1 MTEKILPY
9 DRSIVP
15 QETGWWCGPAATQV
29 VLNSRGI
36 IVPEATLAAEIEAIE
51 NPGRGDDRDGTD
63 YVGLIERVLDRR
75 VPEARYTSVYLT
87 NDPPTQAQKDR
98 LWEHI
103 VRSINAGYGVVMN
116 WVAPPSNKPRGVK
129 GSVSP
134 RYSGGTTYHYV
145 ACMGYDDTLGARA
158 VWIADSGF
166 QPQGY
171 WISFDQ
177 CATLIPPKGYA
188 YADAA
193 PAAPAPAPVVDAA
206 PVLAR
211 ATGLTE
217 ARAREILPTMR
228 SGLKQADCTNV
239 RRIAM
244 FIAQTGHEAASFNAT
259 EEYASGSAYEGRTD
273 LGNTQPGDGVRFKG
287 RTWIQITGRHNYGAF
302 SRWAHSRG
310 LVSSPTYF
318 VDNPK
323 ELADIK
329 WAGVGAA
336 WYWTVQQPRCNQF
349 SDSGDVERVSKLI
362 NMPAF
367 VDRTDKRANGIDDRI
382 RRYNL
387 ALAQGD
393 ALLQLIRE
401 EEDGFLSALTPA
413 EQRALYNEVMK
424 KGPTRSF
431 MAEDQTQIETLL
443 GFIYNIDGNVW
454 NDAVTRAYLFDVP
467 LAVEY
472 VERVA
477 RDGVHPDSWAFQQ
490 LNPKGERWLA
500 EFGQAYCKGLIRFK
514 KKLNDLLEPYGE
526 RK

>member
-1 MTEKILPY
+1 MTERVLPY

-63 YVGLIERVLDRR
+63 YVGLIEQVLDRR
-75 VPEARYTSVYLT
+75 VPQAKYTSVYLT
-87 NDPPTQAQKDR
+87 NDPPIAAQR
-98 LWEHI
+98 ETLWQNI

-145 ACMGYDDTLGARA
+145 ACMGYDDTPGARA

-188 YADAA
+188 YAAA
-193 PAAPAPAPVVDAA
+193 EAAAPAPAPAPAPVDAA
-206 PVLAR
+206 PILAR
-211 ATGLTE
+211 AAGISE
-217 ARAREILPTMR
+217 AKAREILPTFR
-228 SGLKQADCTNV
+228 DGLRLAECNNV
-239 RRIAM
+239 PRIAM
-244 FIAQTGHEAASFNAT
+244 AVAQWGHESDNFNAT
-259 EEYASGSAYEGRTD
+259 QEYDHGRKH
-273 LGNTQPGDGVRFKG
+273 GDPNEVSDRWKYKG
-287 RTWIQITGRHNYGAF
+287 RTWIQITWRGNYERF
-302 SRWAHSRG
+302 SRWCYDRK
-310 LVSSPTYF
+310 LVSTPTYF
-318 VDNPK
+318 VDNPTA
-323 ELADIK
+323 LADVR
-329 WAGVGAA
+329 WAGIGAA
-336 WYWTVQQPRCNQF
+336 WYWTV
-349 SDSGDVERVSKLI
+349 ERPTINRLCDERNLTEVTRLI
-362 NMPAF
+362 NGGTSWEAPTWMKHRKERY
-367 VDRTDKRANGIDDRI
+367 DR
-382 RRYNL
+382 
-387 ALAQGD
+387 ALAVGD
-393 ALLQLIRE
+393 DLLKLLNGE
-401 EEDGFLSALTPA
+401 EEGFLSALTPQ
-413 EQRALYNEVMK
+413 EQRDLYNEIMK

-431 MAEDQTQIETLL
+431 MAEDQNQIETLL
-443 GFIYNIDGNVW
+443 GFVYNIDGNIW

-477 RDGVHPDSWAFQQ
+477 RDGVHPKSWAFQQ
-490 LNPKGERWLA
+490 LDGNGERWLA
-500 EFGQAYCKGLIRFK
+500 KFGQEYCKGLIRFK
-514 KKLNDLLEPYGE
+514 RKLNDLLEPYGE
-526 RK
+526 N

>member
-1 MTEKILPY
+1 MTEKVLPY
-9 DRSIVP
+9 DRAIVP

-63 YVGLIERVLDRR
+63 YVGLIEQVLDRR
-75 VPEARYTSVYLT
+75 VPAARYTSVYLT

-145 ACMGYDDTLGARA
+145 ACMGYDDTPGARA

-188 YADAA
+188 YADAE
-193 PAAPAPAPVVDAA
+193 PAAPAPAPEPAPTDAA
-206 PVLAR
+206 PILAR
-211 ATGLTE
+211 AAGISE
-217 ARAREILPTMR
+217 AKAREILPTFR
-228 SGLKQADCTNV
+228 EGLRLAECNNV
-239 RRIAM
+239 NRIAM
-244 FIAQTGHEAASFNAT
+244 FIAQTGHESDDFRAT
-259 EEYASGSAYEGRTD
+259 EEYANGPLDQERWIY
-273 LGNTQPGDGVRFKG
+273 KG
-287 RTWIQITGRHNYGAF
+287 RTWIQITWREHYARFGKWCF
-302 SRWAHSRG
+302 DRG
-310 LVSSPTYF
+310 LVTDPDVF
-318 VDNPK
+318 VKNPRA
-323 ELADIK
+323 LADLK
-329 WAGVGAA
+329 WAGIGAA
-336 WYWTVQQPRCNQF
+336 WYWTV
-349 SDSGDVERVSKLI
+349 ERPDINALCDRRDIETVSRRI
-362 NMPAF
+362 NGTNPN
-367 VDRTDKRANGIDDRI
+367 TGRANHIEERI
-382 RRYNL
+382 ARWNR
-387 ALAQGD
+387 ALAVGD
-393 ALLQLIRE
+393 DLLQLIRE

-413 EQRALYNEVMK
+413 EQRALYNEIMK

-431 MAEDQTQIETLL
+431 MAEDQNQIETLL
-443 GFIYNIDGNVW
+443 GFVYNIDGNIW

-477 RDGVHPDSWAFQQ
+477 RDGVHPKSWAFQQ
-490 LNPKGERWLA
+490 LDGKGERWLA
-500 EFGQAYCKGLIRFK
+500 KFGQEYCKGLIRFK

-526 RK
+526 N